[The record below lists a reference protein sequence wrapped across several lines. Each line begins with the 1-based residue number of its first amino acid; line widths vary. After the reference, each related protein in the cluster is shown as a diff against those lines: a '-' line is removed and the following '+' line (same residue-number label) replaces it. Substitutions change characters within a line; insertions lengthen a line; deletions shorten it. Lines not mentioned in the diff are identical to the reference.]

1 MYQTTTPEINAGLK
15 SLLSHM
21 ILDLLMP
28 RFRDQY
34 VHSGQ
39 VEVGGKLFTIYFKRV
54 GDDSLEI
61 HLHRNSKTI
70 FLLYK
75 KTLFEETLLV
85 TSRFPE
91 IGGAGYDRGFDDPWL
106 WLKILSAYIDKY
118 PDELC
123 LLQSTSQNV

>member
-1 MYQTTTPEINAGLK
+1 MNEPVVLNAGLK

-34 VHSGQ
+34 VHSSE
-39 VEVGGKLFTIYFKRV
+39 VEVDGKLFTAYFKRM

-75 KTLFEETLLV
+75 KTVFEESLEVLY
-85 TSRFPE
+85 RFPVPGE
-91 IGGAGYDRGFDDPWL
+91 SGYDHGFDDPWL
-106 WLKILSAYIDKY
+106 WLKILATYIDKY
-118 PDELC
+118 PEGHLHVC
-123 LLQSTSQNV
+123 A